1 MGPLEGV
8 KVIELAGIGPT
19 PFAGM
24 MLSDLGAEV
33 TRVDRVGGN
42 SNPVASG
49 SGPMERGKR
58 SIAVNLKDPDG
69 IETILDLVAQSDVLL
84 EGFRAGV
91 TDRLGVGPDVCLA
104 VNENLVYGRMTGW
117 GQSGP
122 MADRAGHDI
131 NYISL
136 ASPLAHI
143 GRPGQAPTVPLN
155 LVGDFGGGSVFVVL
169 GIVSA
174 LLSAA
179 RGGKGQVVDAAMVDG
194 ASYLMSPLFAAHA
207 SGFWSDE
214 RGTNLLDSGAPFYDV
229 YATSDG
235 RYMAVGAIEPQFYAE
250 LVDGLGLGD
259 RLDLASQNDQAGWD
273 VTRELLS
280 ESFSSQTM
288 DHWTTV
294 FEGRDACVSPVL
306 TMGETPQHAQAIERG
321 AYFETCGVTQ
331 PSPAPRFS
339 VTAADPATDSGQPGQ
354 HTAEVLEKLGYSA
367 DKIADLSA
375 RGVISTT

>member
-1 MGPLEGV
+1 TE
-8 KVIELAGIGPT
+8 
-19 PFAGM
+19 
-24 MLSDLGAEV
+24 
-33 TRVDRVGGN
+33 
-42 SNPVASG
+42 
-49 SGPMERGKR
+49 
-58 SIAVNLKDPDG
+58 
-69 IETILDLVAQSDVLL
+69 
-84 EGFRAGV
+84 
-91 TDRLGVGPDVCLA
+91 RLGVGPEECLA
-104 VNENLVYGRMTGW
+104 VNENVVYGRMTGW

-174 LLSAA
+174 LLSTA

-207 SGFWSDE
+207 SGFWSDD

-229 YATSDG
+229 YETSDG
-235 RYMAVGAIEPQFYAE
+235 RYMAVGAIEPQFFAQ
-250 LVDGLGLGD
+250 LIDGLGLIGRVD
-259 RLDLASQNDQAGWD
+259 PAAQNDQSGWD
-273 VTRELLS
+273 TMRGIFA
-280 ESFSSQTM
+280 ESFSVETM
-288 DHWTTV
+288 DHWTSV

-306 TMGETPQHAQAIERG
+306 TMGETPQHPQAIARD

-331 PSPAPRFS
+331 PAPAPRFS
-339 VTAADPATDSGQPGQ
+339 GTPADPATDSGQPGQ
-354 HTAEVLEKLGYSA
+354 HTVEVLESIGYSA
-367 DKIADLSA
+367 EKIGDLA
-375 RGVISTT
+375 ERAVIGTA